1 MEDVFLDYSNEIKI
15 WDSST
20 ICIVSVKHGLL
31 VNRDITEFFENSA
44 FIFVLGND
52 GKLTIDGLTYFVR
65 SNCLLHIGPN
75 RQISISSKEEL
86 EYFAVVYKAVLYPT
100 MGRQLLGETL
110 RENPFQRHYS
120 LRAANPIAFSEHFV
134 AMANEWSNPAP
145 LSLLNIKQH
154 FYSVICEMY
163 AELSSGRAVPAEY
176 SSFDFVYRYLQQN
189 YSGSIMMHEL
199 ADSLGIARSTLHKQ
213 FKEKIGVSPQQYLMS
228 LRLDAAS
235 QLLVSS
241 RMSVDEIASSCGI
254 RDKSYMSRIFK
265 EKYGL
270 TPGEYRRENS
280 RITAEEQAHIRT
292 ACPLSHKNKTEY
304 FLIDNMGRIH
314 RYYEAP
320 RRIVCLDY
328 AAAEICAALR
338 MADRITGIASAEESL
353 SDCTK

>member
-1 MEDVFLDYSNEIKI
+1 
-15 WDSST
+15 
-20 ICIVSVKHGLL
+20 
-31 VNRDITEFFENSA
+31 
-44 FIFVLGND
+44 
-52 GKLTIDGLTYFVR
+52 
-65 SNCLLHIGPN
+65 
-75 RQISISSKEEL
+75 
-86 EYFAVVYKAVLYPT
+86 
-100 MGRQLLGETL
+100 MGRRLLGETL

-134 AMANEWSNPAP
+134 AMANEWNNPAP
-145 LSLLNIKQH
+145 LSLLIIKQH

-163 AELSSGRAVPAEY
+163 AELSSGRAVPAGY

-241 RMSVDEIASSCGI
+241 LMSVDEIASSCGL

-292 ACPLSHKNKTEY
+292 ACPLSHKNKNRIY
-304 FLIDNMGRIH
+304 FNRQYGTNPSIL
-314 RYYEAP
+314 
-320 RRIVCLDY
+320 
-328 AAAEICAALR
+328 
-338 MADRITGIASAEESL
+338 
-353 SDCTK
+353 